1 MVATTN
7 SPFSPETAPEK
18 AEHGPC
24 QDGASRAPGAPRREE
39 AKKVLI
45 LDDEPHL
52 LAIYKKIIGRLA
64 SRPDVRVSDNAG
76 QALALLDAEPFDLFI
91 TDLRMPKIDGFQVL
105 LSARRR
111 LPDLKTV
118 VLTGAASEQY
128 RARAY
133 ESGIDLFVE
142 KPTTPA
148 EFRLFGECVE
158 ALLLKGERNR
168 GFRGL
173 QSKSLMDL
181 VQFECLSQKSS
192 TLKIT
197 SGALVGY
204 VWIAGGNV
212 IDAEAEGL
220 RGEEA
225 FKHIFEWKAGNFELM
240 PGNPE
245 RDRTIFTPYESLLL
259 ESARTFDEALAAE
272 EENPGAKS
280 RDLTPLATVRGVES
294 LLLIGEDG
302 QFNAWSLEQPERFVT
317 WSHRVLRDFQG
328 IGDILKAG
336 SLRVVLAAGR
346 ERGLAVL
353 PNGARRLMAAM
364 DRKMTVKFIRKAA
377 RELAEHLGGDPL
389 GESHGTGQ
397 FPCGSYTVTS
407 TGKIAVSTLPSSFPR
422 VIMEVIGKVFLST
435 LGSATDLGCPL
446 TELAADF
453 PSVEVRARVVEGG
466 AIIFITPQE

>member
-1 MVATTN
+1 MAL
-7 SPFSPETAPEK
+7 K
-18 AEHGPC
+18 A
-24 QDGASRAPGAPRREE
+24 AGAPRREE

-52 LAIYKKIIGRLA
+52 LAIYKKIIARLP
-64 SRPDVRVSDNAG
+64 SRPDVRVSDNAA
-76 QALALLDAEPFDLFI
+76 QALALLDSEPFDLFI

-158 ALLLKGERNR
+158 ALLLKGEKNR

-192 TLKIT
+192 ALKIT
-197 SGALVGY
+197 SGALEGY
-204 VWIAGGNV
+204 MWITNGNV
-212 IDAEAEGL
+212 IDAEAEGM
-220 RGEEA
+220 RGEDA
-225 FKHIFEWKAGNFELM
+225 FRHIFAWKAGNFELM

-245 RDRTIFTPYESLLL
+245 RERTIFAPYESLLL
-259 ESARTFDEALAAE
+259 ESAQTFDEAVAAAGA
-272 EENPGAKS
+272 NPRGSS

-294 LLLIGEDG
+294 LLLIAEDG
-302 QFNAWSLEQPERFVT
+302 QFNAWSLDQPERFVPWT
-317 WSHRVLRDFQG
+317 HKVLRDFQG

-336 SLRVVLAAGR
+336 SLRAVIAAGR

-353 PNGARRLMAAM
+353 PNAGRRLMAAM

-377 RELAEHLGGDPL
+377 RELADHLGDGPAL
-389 GESHGTGQ
+389 ESHGSGQ

-407 TGKIAVSTLPSSFPR
+407 MGKIAVSTLPSSFPR
-422 VIMEVIGKVFLST
+422 VIMEVMGKVFLST
-435 LGSATDLGCPL
+435 LTNAKDLDCPL

-453 PSVEVRARVVEGG
+453 PGVEVRARTVEGG
-466 AIIFITPQE
+466 AIIFLTPQE